1 MQSETLKHVRVG
13 RRLLMSTCAWLRYT
27 HPCAFST
34 WRILHQNHYEV
45 LGLEK
50 TCSPV
55 EIREQFIRLSKECHP
70 DTNPAS
76 ECHKEFVAI
85 NEAYSVLSKPG
96 LRRAYDA
103 ELQARRVSP
112 EMHTYG
118 DIKTNAPMG
127 NVVFH
132 DDSLWE
138 HRDKTEFYKN
148 KDRPYYGVKGVKKL
162 PNSYIAAGA
171 VIFMVVGASFYFY
184 IAKTSSDY
192 AIEQLNIR
200 DRLASQHHSAVRQKA
215 MANGNEVQ
223 MALLRQRIEEADH
236 NK

>member
-1 MQSETLKHVRVG
+1 MQSDSMKHVRVG
-13 RRLLMSTCAWLRYT
+13 RRLLMGTCAWLRYT
-27 HPCAFST
+27 HPAAFST
-34 WRILHQNHYEV
+34 QRVRHQNHYEV

-50 TCSPV
+50 TCSPA
-55 EIREQFIRLSKECHP
+55 EIRDQFIRLSKECHP

-76 ECHKEFVAI
+76 ECHKQFVAI

-96 LRRAYDA
+96 PRRAYDS
-103 ELQARRVSP
+103 ELQARRVTP

-118 DIKTNAPMG
+118 DIKTNAPMR

-138 HRDKTEFYKN
+138 HRDKSEFYKN
-148 KDRPYYGVKGVKKL
+148 RDQPYYGVKGIKKL

-171 VIFMVVGASFYFY
+171 VVFMVVGASFYFY
-184 IAKTSSDY
+184 IAKRSSDY

-200 DRLASQHHSAVRQKA
+200 DRLASQHHTAVRERA
-215 MANGNEVQ
+215 LANGNEVQ
-223 MALLRQRIEEADH
+223 MALLKRRIEEADH
-236 NK
+236 YK